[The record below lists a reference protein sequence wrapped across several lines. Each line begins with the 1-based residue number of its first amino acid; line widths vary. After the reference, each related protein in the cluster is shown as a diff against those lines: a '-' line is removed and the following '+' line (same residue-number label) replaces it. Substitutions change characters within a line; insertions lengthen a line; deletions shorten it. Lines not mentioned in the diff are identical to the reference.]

1 MQKMVR
7 MCPSYVPMFISP
19 HLPNEN
25 LKQYNLPHIFILRLF
40 LITNIKY
47 YELEARQSR
56 SLTALVSKWD
66 YDAFEITL
74 YCFILVEDE
83 LTS

>member
-1 MQKMVR
+1 MICKTRQGELNAEDGT
-7 MCPSYVPMFISP
+7 YVPMFISP

-47 YELEARQSR
+47 YESEAR
-56 SLTALVSKWD
+56 
-66 YDAFEITL
+66 
-74 YCFILVEDE
+74 
-83 LTS
+83 